1 MASFETITAV
11 QPLTAVKGLRGSS
24 LSGSKLFIKPSR
36 KSFKSKSTRAGALV
50 AKYGDISVIFA
61 ASQVFYS
68 WRRLFAYL
76 CQCFSLS

>member
-1 MASFETITAV
+1 MVRRNMASFETITAV

-24 LSGSKLFIKPSR
+24 LSRSKLFIKPSR

-61 ASQVFYS
+61 ASQEHCIEFLKCRNV
-68 WRRLFAYL
+68 AE
-76 CQCFSLS
+76 